1 MMKDVEKRFSQT
13 WTYRDPHFPLV
24 PSTHKLNFPSLT
36 INGADFVL
44 DMHKFPGKSTTC
56 PRNFLRSVMTA
67 RKKLPLPSPAP
78 ELFSSP
84 AVSHI
89 FLGRPLGTTVSLRS
103 RRKGERRVAVGNQVY
118 WTVGRRELMVMRS
131 WGEREEGGMT
141 TRCMQTEDEELEEG
155 PVAPVIRRT
164 FDWRGIP
171 ETRQGTGVHRRK
183 SIVSPA

>member
-1 MMKDVEKRFSQT
+1 
-13 WTYRDPHFPLV
+13 
-24 PSTHKLNFPSLT
+24 
-36 INGADFVL
+36 
-44 DMHKFPGKSTTC
+44 
-56 PRNFLRSVMTA
+56 
-67 RKKLPLPSPAP
+67 
-78 ELFSSP
+78 
-84 AVSHI
+84 
-89 FLGRPLGTTVSLRS
+89 VSLRS